1 MGLIRIYQG
10 KSKPANKKPGWQKA
24 ELEHKE
30 WLQKVS
36 SQKLFSSKPKFS
48 AKRVQVIVPEP
59 SMHQARVSKVQ
70 SYCTLGGTA
79 TKTVPRPEITY
90 RENPEMLA
98 RELIARKRKFNAAPS
113 YNKGGDM
120 LQTDE
125 MMKDIMSGANRRR
138 N

>member
-30 WLQKVS
+30 WLQRVS

-48 AKRVQVIVPEP
+48 AKQVQVLVPEP
-59 SMHQARVSKVQ
+59 SMAEARSSKIQ
-70 SYCTLGGTA
+70 SFCTLGGAA
-79 TKTVPRPEITY
+79 TKAVPRPELTY

-98 RELIARKRKFNAAPS
+98 RELIARERKYNVAPS

-120 LQTDE
+120 FQTDE
-125 MMKDIMSGANRRR
+125 AMKDVMSGANRRR